1 MNILIHINIFPLYIN
16 NRIRK
21 DTSSRKIYYNM
32 KVYKNQELDSTQVS
46 NRELECVL
54 NKISVKSI
62 NSPTVELQDSESRIY
77 SKIYTV

>member
-1 MNILIHINIFPLYIN
+1 
-16 NRIRK
+16 
-21 DTSSRKIYYNM
+21 M

-62 NSPTVELQDSESRIY
+62 NSPTIELQDSESRIY